1 MMSYARGEREG
12 KKEGESREERGGRRE
27 GRERGGGGGRAGVA
41 THRVYVDS
49 STKIKGLA
57 INGDPPCVDTCKHMT
72 CAH

>member
-1 MMSYARGEREG
+1 MRGERERG
-12 KKEGESREERGGRRE
+12 EERVGE
-27 GRERGGGGGRAGVA
+27 AGRERGEERRERERGGRAGVA

>member
-12 KKEGESREERGGRRE
+12 KKEGERREER
-27 GRERGGGGGRAGVA
+27 GGRAGVA

-57 INGDPPCVDTCKHMT
+57 INGDPPCVDTCKHMA
-72 CAH
+72 CAR